1 MMLVQG
7 LSQGRRQPRRQS
19 AESLTGE
26 EGPFP
31 QWHPHLDGDLAEGLS
46 SLPSSHASCVLMTQ
60 QLVPASKTD
69 PGENK
74 AEAPLTFVFEPQK
87 SAGVTARKP
96 FHYSG
101 RPNSGWRGPHTGMNT
116 RKWGSLGPALEAS
129 STRNVLHSTTCLQVP
144 PRCPV
149 LNSRVCN
156 Q

>member
-7 LSQGRRQPRRQS
+7 LSQGRRQLGRQS

-31 QWHPHLDGDLAEGLS
+31 QWRPHLDGDLAEGLS
-46 SLPSSHASCVLMTQ
+46 SLPSSHVSCVLMTQ
-60 QLVPASKTD
+60 QLVPASKSD

-87 SAGVTARKP
+87 SENLSITQVGP
-96 FHYSG
+96 IQG
-101 RPNSGWRGPHTGMNT
+101 GGGPHTGMNT
-116 RKWGSLGPALEAS
+116 RKWGSRGPALEAS
-129 STRNVLHSTTCLQVP
+129 STRNVLHITTCLQVP

-149 LNSRVCN
+149 LNSRVCT

>member
-31 QWHPHLDGDLAEGLS
+31 QWHPHLDGDLVEGLS

-60 QLVPASKTD
+60 QLVPASKSD

-101 RPNSGWRGPHTGMNT
+101 RPNSGWRGATHRHEHQEVGFTGT
-116 RKWGSLGPALEAS
+116 RLRGQLHQKCLTHHYLSPGAPTVS
-129 STRNVLHSTTCLQVP
+129 SFELTSV
-144 PRCPV
+144 
-149 LNSRVCN
+149 
-156 Q
+156 